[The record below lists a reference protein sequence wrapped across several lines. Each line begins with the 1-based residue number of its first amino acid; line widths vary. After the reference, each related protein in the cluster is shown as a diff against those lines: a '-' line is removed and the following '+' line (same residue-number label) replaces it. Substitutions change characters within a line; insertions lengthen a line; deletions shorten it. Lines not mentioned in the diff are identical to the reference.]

1 MANIVN
7 VVATKVTTNWI
18 ILDHSVQTCPNYH
31 KVDVKEKF
39 SQNGSQTGLEDRMQ
53 LNLDWRRRKYN
64 DNKALKYTEVYFSI
78 LKYRNRK
85 KLTRWVKDGL
95 KMGLND
101 LSLSKGCPGP
111 PSCTTYSE

>member
-64 DNKALKYTEVYFSI
+64 DNKALKYTEVY
-78 LKYRNRK
+78 
-85 KLTRWVKDGL
+85 
-95 KMGLND
+95 
-101 LSLSKGCPGP
+101 
-111 PSCTTYSE
+111 